1 MDANAETVEGGEQ
14 RMTNSEAIKIL
25 QGDFSGITP
34 CEGQTHSDLFAKA
47 FDMAIEALKK
57 KDTSGFEGKKIY
69 ISGKMAG
76 LSDDEI
82 RRNFSHAEYMLREKG
97 AIPINPTKFN
107 LACVNMGYEEIL
119 RMDFKMIDLCDGIFL
134 IDNWTDS
141 GGAKRERA
149 YAIAMGK
156 KIYEEDEDGNV
167 IEV

>member
-1 MDANAETVEGGEQ
+1 
-14 RMTNSEAIKIL
+14 MTNSEAIKIL

-69 ISGKMAG
+69 ISGKIAG
-76 LSDDEI
+76 LSDDEV
-82 RRNFSHAEYMLREKG
+82 RTNFSLAECILRKVG
-97 AIPINPTKFN
+97 AISTNPTKFN
-107 LACVNMGYEEIL
+107 LDCVNMGYEEIL
-119 RMDFKMIDLCDGIFL
+119 QMDFKMIDLCDGIFL
-134 IDNWTDS
+134 IDNWKDS
-141 GGAKRERA
+141 GGARRERA